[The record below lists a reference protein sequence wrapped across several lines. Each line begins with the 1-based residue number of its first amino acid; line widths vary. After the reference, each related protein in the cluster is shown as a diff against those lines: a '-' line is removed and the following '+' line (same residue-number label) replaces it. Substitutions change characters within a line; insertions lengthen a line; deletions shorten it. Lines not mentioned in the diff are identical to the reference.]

1 MLKIADDIKPGDLLQ
16 IVNQYN
22 LYEDV
27 IVTNITKTKKTVKVE
42 YRKNGWREGVS
53 KVKKFRKTK
62 EVLAV

>member
-1 MLKIADDIKPGDLLQ
+1 MLKTANDIKPGDLLQ
-16 IVNQYN
+16 IEEYN

-27 IVTNITKTKKTVKVE
+27 IVTNITKTKKSVSVE